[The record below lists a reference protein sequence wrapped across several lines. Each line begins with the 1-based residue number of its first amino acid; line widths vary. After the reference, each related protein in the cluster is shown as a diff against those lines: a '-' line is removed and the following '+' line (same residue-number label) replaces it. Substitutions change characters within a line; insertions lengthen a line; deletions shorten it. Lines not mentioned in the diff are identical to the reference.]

1 MPIDY
6 SKIKRKL
13 VPQPDGQDVLR
24 LKAGT
29 ITAIGT
35 NGTIT
40 VTLNSASVS
49 DIPVLSGAAVV
60 VGETAQI
67 LTYRGSLLAIGISGS
82 AGPLASQSGA
92 TTNGTATPGNTSF
105 FNSLTT
111 TGVHGVAFI
120 APASGQVF
128 VTGRAAGSNGTAGGF
143 VLLDFEVRQGST
155 PGSGSVVRAAGQAT
169 AAVFQSSSASQ
180 QSTLTTGDL
189 VTGLT
194 PGTAYNAT
202 LAYASGTASQTLTFN
217 RRHIMV
223 RPS

>member
-1 MPIDY
+1 MPIDL
-6 SKIKRKL
+6 SKIKKKL
-13 VPQPDGQDVLR
+13 NPTPDGQDVLR
-24 LKAGT
+24 LKAGVV
-29 ITAIGT
+29 TAIGS
-35 NGTIT
+35 NGTVT
-40 VTLNSASVS
+40 VTLNGASVT
-49 DIPVLSGAAVV
+49 DIPVLSGAAVA
-60 VGETAQI
+60 VGVTVQI
-67 LTYRGSLLAIGISGS
+67 LSYRGSLLAIGIAGS

-128 VTGRAAGSNGTAGGF
+128 VTGRAVGSNGTAGGF

-155 PGSGSVVRAAGQAT
+155 PGSGTVVRAASQAT
-169 AAVFQSSSASQ
+169 AAVFQSSSAGQ
-180 QSTLTTGDL
+180 QAPLITGDL

-194 PGTAYNAT
+194 PGSSYNAT
-202 LAYASGTASQTLTFN
+202 LAYASGAAGQTLTFN